1 MRLLISGGGTGGH
14 VYPALVVVREIR
26 KQADEYASK
35 ATLAAKPRTDE
46 MVSSAVDGVSEFLY
60 LGQAG
65 AIEERLAQA
74 NQIAFQAMD
83 VGGVRG
89 LAPWTAARNL
99 SRLIRSVDCVRSTI
113 RTFKPEA
120 VLSTGGYVSAPV
132 IWASAAEHVR
142 SVIYLPD
149 LEPGWAVRATA
160 PWATRIAVSFR
171 EAVEHLPKGK
181 AVVTGY
187 PVRSEFFKTDRARA
201 RRMFHLDPTART
213 VTIFGGSRGAHHINQ
228 AAVASLDGLT
238 RLAQIVLITGREDE
252 EWANQQ
258 VQSLSADLSA
268 RVRVYGYLEEQLPHA
283 LAAADVVVA
292 RAGAATLG
300 EFPALGLPA
309 IVVPYPHA
317 GQHQER
323 NADFL
328 VERGA
333 AIKVKDEDLD
343 RELVSTVSSLL
354 NAPEKIKTM
363 AQASHAIAEPHA
375 AENLVALLN
384 SLAGERQ

>member
-1 MRLLISGGGTGGH
+1 
-14 VYPALVVVREIR
+14 
-26 KQADEYASK
+26 
-35 ATLAAKPRTDE
+35 
-46 MVSSAVDGVSEFLY
+46 
-60 LGQAG
+60 
-65 AIEERLAQA
+65 
-74 NQIAFQAMD
+74 
-83 VGGVRG
+83 
-89 LAPWTAARNL
+89 
-99 SRLIRSVDCVRSTI
+99 
-113 RTFKPEA
+113 
-120 VLSTGGYVSAPV
+120 
-132 IWASAAEHVR
+132 
-142 SVIYLPD
+142 VIYLPD

-160 PWATRIAVSFR
+160 PWATRVAVSFK
-171 EAVEHLPKGK
+171 EVVEHLPKGK

-187 PVRSEFFKTDRARA
+187 PVRSEFFSTDRAHA
-201 RRMFHLDPTART
+201 RRMFHLDPAART

-228 AAVASLDGLT
+228 AAMANLGELT

-268 RVRVYGYLEEQLPHA
+268 RVRVYGYLEDQLPHA

-300 EFPALGLPA
+300 EFPALALPA

-317 GQHQER
+317 GRHQER

-333 AIKVKDEDLD
+333 AVKVNDDDIDKG
-343 RELVSTVSSLL
+343 LVSTLSSLL
-354 NAPEKIKTM
+354 NAPEKLKKM

-375 AENLVALLN
+375 AANLVALLR
-384 SLAGERQ
+384 SLAGER

>member
-1 MRLLISGGGTGGH
+1 MH
-14 VYPALVVVREIR
+14 EIR
-26 KQADEYASK
+26 KQADESASK
-35 ATLAAKPRTDE
+35 ATLADKAQTDE
-46 MVSSAVDGVSEFLY
+46 TVSSAVDGVSEFLY
-60 LGQAG
+60 LGQVG

-74 NQIAFQAMD
+74 NQIPFQAID
-83 VGGVRG
+83 VGGIRG

-99 SRLIRSVDCVRSTI
+99 SRLIRSVDCVRTII

-132 IWASAAEHVR
+132 IWASAAEHVP

-171 EAVEHLPKGK
+171 EAIERLPKGK

-187 PVRSEFFKTDRARA
+187 PVRSEFFKTERARA
-201 RRMFHLDPTART
+201 RRMFHLDPAART

-228 AAVASLDGLT
+228 AALANLGELT

-252 EWANQQ
+252 GWANEQ
-258 VQSLSADLSA
+258 VHLLSTDLSA

-309 IVVPYPHA
+309 IIVPYPYA
-317 GQHQER
+317 GRHQER

-333 AIKVKDEDLD
+333 AIKVKDESLEK
-343 RELVSTVSSLL
+343 ELVSTIASLL
-354 NAPEKIKTM
+354 NAPEKLKTM
-363 AQASHAIAEPHA
+363 AQASRTIAEPHA
-375 AENLVALLN
+375 AANLVALLQ
-384 SLAGERQ
+384 SLAREQQ